1 MTTRRKVIA
10 DDPPQRSKRRD
21 VFGAPRTR
29 YKNTFYADL
38 KGFAIFD
45 DPLDQI
51 ARMPEITGAEYLD
64 EEPWMSDVTARLA
77 DAYEEA
83 DAMPGRRPLKDI
95 REERLAQ
102 ALALGKRQIEA
113 FKFAGFTSLMPEVL
127 LDRGILH
134 RIAYHRRLGLDACAV
149 TAERI
154 IAEYAAIGFAKVS
167 DAVEWGDG
175 QVILKESTELDANT
189 RSAVMSVSKGQFG
202 ISLKFHPKNA
212 ALDTLAKIKG
222 MLKEKVELSGPDGKP
237 IEQNI
242 TRDMDPRKA
251 AEAYAEL
258 LKEGST

>member
-21 VFGAPRTR
+21 VLGAPRTR

-134 RIAYHRRLGLDACAV
+134 L
-149 TAERI
+149 

-175 QVILKESTELDANT
+175 EVILKESTELDANT

-222 MLKEKVELSGPDGKP
+222 MLKEKFELSGPDGKP